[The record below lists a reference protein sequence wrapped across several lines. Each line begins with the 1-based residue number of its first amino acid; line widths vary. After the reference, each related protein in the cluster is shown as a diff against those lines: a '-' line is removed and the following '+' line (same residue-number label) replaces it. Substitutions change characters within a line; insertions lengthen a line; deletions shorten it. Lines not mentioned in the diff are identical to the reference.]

1 MRLFLVRL
9 GAVREGSVLT
19 VYLVSHCN
27 NGLLLWVALFVH
39 DGGHAANGGR
49 DLVAMAL

>member
-19 VYLVSHCN
+19 VYLVTQKLPKLRESPQQP
-27 NGLLLWVALFVH
+27 LQ
-39 DGGHAANGGR
+39 
-49 DLVAMAL
+49 